1 MEKRRLRIKRTVKS
15 IFKPPRRQVTKKLNK
30 IPFLRAFVSWWF
42 IGFAVSAA
50 TLQIEITPQFSG
62 EKLQPASFRY
72 QTSAGEN
79 FSITRVSYLVS
90 EFALQRK
97 DGSWLEL
104 SNSVA
109 WLDFDANRNS
119 IWLDKIPSGGFCSVR
134 FTVGLNPNLNHADIS
149 KFTASHPLNSNLNGL
164 HWSWQGG
171 FIFLALEGL
180 WRNASGELDGW
191 AYHLAR
197 DPNATRITLAAPLQI
212 TNETKV
218 ELDFDLATLLNA
230 PRPLSF
236 GKDGSSTHSR
246 NGDLVSA
253 ALVANLAG
261 AFRVHKITS
270 LTDTEIAV
278 AHPKPLYLP
287 EKFTPYQF
295 QMNATFPIPD
305 LPRDNPLTVERVAL
319 GKTLFFDKQLSI
331 NNAQSCADCHLPEK
345 AFSDG
350 RRTARGAEGE
360 FGTRNAM
367 PLFNLAWK
375 REFFWDG
382 RAKSL
387 REQVLQP
394 IQNPIEMHESLTNVV
409 AKLLGAQPPR
419 LPSSAPSRTTPAQ
432 TESSGALDSAPEAG
446 ALPNQNIYPAL
457 FTAAFGSAE
466 ITAEKISL
474 ALENYLLTLTS
485 FDAKFDRV
493 LRGEEKFTAE
503 EQRGFELFSTEYDP
517 RRGQFGADCFH
528 CHGGPLF
535 QSQSFA
541 NNGSDGAF
549 VDIGREKITGKASDR
564 GKFSVPS
571 LRNVELTAP
580 YMHDGRF
587 RTLEDVIRHYSTGIP
602 RSATLD
608 PNLAKHPD
616 GGVPL
621 SDMDKRALV
630 AFLKTLTDAQ
640 FYSVAK

>member
-1 MEKRRLRIKRTVKS
+1 MKFRFCVA
-15 IFKPPRRQVTKKLNK
+15 
-30 IPFLRAFVSWWF
+30 FLCALT
-42 IGFAVSAA
+42 AACAA
-50 TLQIEITPQFSG
+50 TLQIEITPKVSG
-62 EKLQPASFRY
+62 ENLQPASFRY
-72 QTSAGEN
+72 RTAAGET
-79 FSITRVSYLVS
+79 FSVTRVSYLVS
-90 EFALQRK
+90 DFALQRN
-97 DGSWLEL
+97 DGSWLEI

-119 IWLDKIPSGGFCSVR
+119 IWLDKIPAGEFCSVR
-134 FTVGLNPNLNHADIS
+134 FLVGLNTNLNHADVA
-149 KFTASHPLNSNLNGL
+149 KFPAGHPLNPNLNGL

-180 WRNASGELDGW
+180 WRNAAGELDGW

-197 DPNATRITLAAPLQI
+197 DTNATRITLAAPLTI

-218 ELDFDLATLLNA
+218 ELDFDLAALLNA

-246 NGDLVSA
+246 DGDPISA

-261 AFRVHKITS
+261 AFRVHRIS
-270 LTDTEIAV
+270 NLTDAEIAI

-287 EKFTPYQF
+287 EKFTPYEF
-295 QMNATFPIPD
+295 KMGTTFPIPD
-305 LPRDNPLTVERVAL
+305 LPRDNPLTIERVEL
-319 GKTLFFDKQLSI
+319 GKKLFFDKQLSV
-331 NNAQSCADCHLPEK
+331 NNQQSCADCHALEK
-345 AFSDG
+345 AFTDG

-360 FGTRNAM
+360 FGPRNSM

-375 REFFWDG
+375 KEFFWDG

-394 IQNPIEMHESLTNVV
+394 IQNPIEMHETLTNVC
-409 AKLLGAQPPR
+409 AKLRANVKKNY
-419 LPSSAPSRTTPAQ
+419 A
-432 TESSGALDSAPEAG
+432 E
-446 ALPNQNIYPAL
+446 L
-457 FTAAFGSAE
+457 FAAAFGSPE
-466 ITAEKISL
+466 ITADKIAL

-485 FDAKFDRV
+485 FDSKFDRV

-535 QSQSFA
+535 QSQAFA

-549 VDIGREKITGKASDR
+549 TDIGREKVTGKASDR

-587 RTLEDVIRHYSTGIP
+587 RTLEDVVRHYSTGIQ

-621 SDMDKRALV
+621 SEPDQHALV

-640 FYSVAK
+640 FATVKK

>member
-1 MEKRRLRIKRTVKS
+1 MKLARTIVFVLG
-15 IFKPPRRQVTKKLNK
+15 IFCAPN
-30 IPFLRAFVSWWF
+30 
-42 IGFAVSAA
+42 FASAA
-50 TLQIEITPQFSG
+50 TLQIQITPKVSG
-62 EKLQPASFRY
+62 ENLQPASFRY
-72 QTSAGEN
+72 QTAAGET

-90 EFALQRK
+90 DFELQRD
-97 DGSWLEL
+97 DGSWFAI

-109 WLDFDANRNS
+109 WLDFDANRDS
-119 IWLDKIPSGGFCSVR
+119 IRLEQIPPGEFRSLR
-134 FTVGLNPNLNHADIS
+134 FLVGLNTNLNHADPA
-149 KFTASHPLNSNLNGL
+149 KFSASHPLNPNLDNLN
-164 HWSWQGG
+164 WSWQGG
-171 FIFLALEGL
+171 YIFLALEGL
-180 WRNASGELDGW
+180 WRNSAGELDGW

-197 DPNATRITLAAPLQI
+197 DTNAVRVTLAAPLAV

-218 ELDFDLATLLNA
+218 ELDFDLANVLNA

-236 GKDGSSTHSR
+236 VNDGNSTHSR
-246 NGDLVSA
+246 DGDPVSA
-253 ALVANLAG
+253 ALVKNLVG
-261 AFRVHKITS
+261 AFSVHRIS
-270 LTDTEIAV
+270 ALTDAEIAV

-287 EKFTPYQF
+287 EKFTPYEF
-295 QMNATFPIPD
+295 KMSATFPIPD
-305 LPRDNPLTVERVAL
+305 LPRDNPLTVERVEL
-319 GKTLFFDKQLSI
+319 GRKLFFDKRVSV
-331 NNAQSCADCHLPEK
+331 NDAQSCADCHLPEK
-345 AFSDG
+345 AFADN

-360 FGTRNAM
+360 LGPRNTM

-375 REFFWDG
+375 KEFFWDG

-394 IQNPIEMHESLTNVV
+394 IQNPIEMHQSLTNLVLKLGSTGLRPVV
-409 AKLLGAQPPR
+409 SGVAPETVGAHSPQSLSYELGKSSVTPP
-419 LPSSAPSRTTPAQ
+419 
-432 TESSGALDSAPEAG
+432 SGATPDGTGGTPV
-446 ALPNQNIYPAL
+446 LPKNTDYPAL
-457 FTAAFGSAE
+457 FAAAFGTPE

-493 LRGEEKFTAE
+493 LRGEEKFSTD

-535 QSQSFA
+535 QSQAFA

-549 VDIGREKITGKASDR
+549 TDIGREKVTGKASDR

-571 LRNVELTAP
+571 LRNVALTAP

-587 RTLEDVIRHYSTGIP
+587 RTLEDVVEHYSTGVP
-602 RSATLD
+602 RSPTLD

-621 SDMDKRALV
+621 SADDKRALV
-630 AFLKTLTDAQ
+630 AFLKTLTDEQFLAQ
-640 FYSVAK
+640 NSGTASAEK

>member
-1 MEKRRLRIKRTVKS
+1 MLGLWIISGHWNLV
-15 IFKPPRRQVTKKLNK
+15 F
-30 IPFLRAFVSWWF
+30 
-42 IGFAVSAA
+42 GA
-50 TLQIEITPQFSG
+50 TLQIKITPKVSG
-62 EKLQPASFRY
+62 ENLQPASLRY
-72 QTSAGEN
+72 QTSAGET

-90 EFALQRK
+90 DFALQRN
-97 DGSWLEL
+97 DGSWLEI
-104 SNSVA
+104 SNAVA
-109 WLDFDANRNS
+109 WLDFDQNRNS
-119 IWLDKIPSGGFCSVR
+119 IWLDKIPANEFCSVR
-134 FTVGLNPNLNHADIS
+134 FLVGLNTNLNHADIAQ
-149 KFTASHPLNSNLNGL
+149 FPASHPLNPNLNGL
-164 HWSWQGG
+164 QWSWQGG

-180 WRNASGELDGW
+180 WRNAAGQLEGW

-197 DPNATRITLAAPLQI
+197 DTNATRITLAAPLTI
-212 TNETKV
+212 TNETKL

-230 PRPLSF
+230 PRPLAF

-246 NGDLVSA
+246 DGDPISA
-253 ALVANLAG
+253 ALVVNLAG

-270 LTDTEIAV
+270 LTDAEIAV

-287 EKFTPYQF
+287 EKFTPYPF
-295 QMNATFPIPD
+295 QMSATFPIPD
-305 LPRDNPLTVERVAL
+305 LPRDNPLTVERVEL
-319 GKTLFFDKQLSI
+319 GKTLFFDKRISI
-331 NNAQSCADCHLPEK
+331 NDAQSCADCHLPEK
-345 AFSDG
+345 AFADN

-360 FGTRNAM
+360 FGPRNSM

-375 REFFWDG
+375 KEFFWDG

-387 REQVLQP
+387 RAQVLLP
-394 IQNPIEMHESLTNVV
+394 IQNPIEMHQSLTNLV
-409 AKLLGAQPPR
+409 AKLKSEKAE
-419 LPSSAPSRTTPAQ
+419 SAKRKAEMDYTS
-432 TESSGALDSAPEAG
+432 
-446 ALPNQNIYPAL
+446 L
-457 FTAAFGSAE
+457 FTAAFGSPE

-485 FDAKFDRV
+485 FNAKFDRV
-493 LRGEEKFTAE
+493 LRGEEKFTPD

-549 VDIGREKITGKASDR
+549 KDLGREQVSGKASDR
-564 GKFSVPS
+564 GKFAVPS
-571 LRNVELTAP
+571 LRNIALTAP

-587 RTLEDVIRHYSTGIP
+587 RTLAEVIEHYSTGVV

-621 SDMDKRALV
+621 MAADKRALV

-640 FYSVAK
+640 YIPTSATIPAEK